1 MDYTHYRKYV
11 VPTPPDNVKK
21 KNQEFFD
28 CRSRKMKTG
37 AYRKSP
43 YSCKMEFKEHDDPW
57 EQVCYRVPSSST
69 KDDLPGRRDKKW
81 VNYGLLPPKIKKLWR
96 KGHTYDVGAK
106 DRRQQ
111 AEEGWGAG
119 LFWDRP
125 KICIGYRLK
134 NNPSVFRPIFN
145 QKLQLNINLFQKN
158 IKRVVDKRM
167 EKHVYIELFKIK
179 QFPKVIVDKI
189 FKMVY

>member
-1 MDYTHYRKYV
+1 MDITSYRKYV
-11 VPTPPDNVKK
+11 VKTPPDNVKVK
-21 KNQEFFD
+21 EPPYNL
-28 CRSRKMKTG
+28 CGTMSTRKMKTG
-37 AYRKSP
+37 AYRESP
-43 YSCKMEFKEHDDPW
+43 YSCKMEFKVHDEPW
-57 EQVCYRVPSSST
+57 EQVCHRVPAG
-69 KDDLPGRRDKKW
+69 PGGRVLEGRPNQYWCDF
-81 VNYGLLPPKIKKLWR
+81 GLLPKKILKLWLE
-96 KGHTYDVGAK
+96 GHTYDVG
-106 DRRQQ
+106 RTR
-111 AEEGWGAG
+111 WS
-119 LFWDRP
+119 WNRP

-145 QKLQLNINLFQKN
+145 QKLQLNIILFQKN